1 MRARATTAVITQ
13 LPGRSFLVS
22 VDPISWALSTA
33 ADIAA
38 HAINIHNFFQTSL
51 LLVLCPVGVPGYYIA
66 VKHALSFASLRGWQ
80 HCWNR
85 NEEKS
90 EQEKQHDLYTYNKSA
105 MTTSSKV
112 CLAKVWEKKLFK
124 RSTYGVIQ
132 IITHGFQNRHYGTF
146 VVCLPSHIP
155 PSPKSSRL
163 IAHPSLPLPCYG
175 VFFSMTARFQRD
187 RNLIELVWTIPVAG
201 GAGLL
206 AINIIIRLVQK

>member
-22 VDPISWALSTA
+22 VDPIPWALSTA

-112 CLAKVWEKKLFK
+112 CLAKVWEKKNCSNAQLMELYKLLHTGSKTGIMEHLLFVYPLTF
-124 RSTYGVIQ
+124 RPPP
-132 IITHGFQNRHYGTF
+132 NRHVWLPTPRFHYHATEFFFRWRLDFSAIETWSNSYG
-146 VVCLPSHIP
+146 
-155 PSPKSSRL
+155 R
-163 IAHPSLPLPCYG
+163 SLWRVEQG
-175 VFFSMTARFQRD
+175 FWQ
-187 RNLIELVWTIPVAG
+187 
-201 GAGLL
+201 
-206 AINIIIRLVQK
+206 

>member
-1 MRARATTAVITQ
+1 MRARATAAVITQ

-22 VDPISWALSTA
+22 VDPIPWALSTA
-33 ADIAA
+33 VDIAA

-51 LLVLCPVGVPGYYIA
+51 LLVLCPRCPVGVPGYYIA

-112 CLAKVWEKKLFK
+112 CLAKVWEKKTVQTLNLWSYTNYYTRVPKPALWNICCLFTFSHSALPQIVTFDCPPLASITML
-124 RSTYGVIQ
+124 RSFFFDDGSISARSKLDRTRMDDPCGGWSRAFGNK
-132 IITHGFQNRHYGTF
+132 HHY
-146 VVCLPSHIP
+146 
-155 PSPKSSRL
+155 
-163 IAHPSLPLPCYG
+163 
-175 VFFSMTARFQRD
+175 
-187 RNLIELVWTIPVAG
+187 
-201 GAGLL
+201 
-206 AINIIIRLVQK
+206 